1 MSAAHT
7 LTLRSQDLPP
17 PAPGATH
24 TLHAAL
30 VRAGETSLGSAA
42 LSALLLTG
50 LRALALSARFF
61 GWLPAAAPLA
71 ARPYVVPVSAA
82 LVWALA
88 RVEKAAHARM
98 LSPHAL
104 VYVGLTGAPCLPA
117 ARRARVLTAAAE
129 GERAGRYKRKFK
141 TERACSPH
149 ASAGA
154 R

>member
-7 LTLRSQDLPP
+7 LTPRSQDLPP

-61 GWLPAAAPLA
+61 GWL
-71 ARPYVVPVSAA
+71 PVSAA

-149 ASAGA
+149 VSAGA